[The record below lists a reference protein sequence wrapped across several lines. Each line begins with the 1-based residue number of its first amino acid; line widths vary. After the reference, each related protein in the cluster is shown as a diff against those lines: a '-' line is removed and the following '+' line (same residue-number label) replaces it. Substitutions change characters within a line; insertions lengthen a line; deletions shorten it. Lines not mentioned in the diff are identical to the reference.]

1 MIVVDSS
8 VWIDFFNGTLTPQV
22 LALKTLSNRKMVV
35 VGDLVMCEVL
45 RGERTDR
52 NARRAERTLRRFR
65 VEPMLSPRL
74 AVLAAANYRR
84 LLAKGRTVAI
94 VDLIIG
100 TYCIA
105 SRYSLLHSDGDF
117 RDMQEHIG
125 LQVID
130 VAAGV
135 REEAAPYDLALVA

>member
-8 VWIDFFNGTLTPQV
+8 VWIDFFNGTVTPQV
-22 LALKTLSNRKMVV
+22 LALKAFSNKKLIV

-45 RGERTDR
+45 RGERTDQ
-52 NARRAERTLRRFR
+52 NAQRAERTLRTFR
-65 VEPMLSPRL
+65 VEPILSPRL

-105 SRYSLLHSDGDF
+105 SGYSLLHNDADF
-117 RDMQEHIG
+117 RAMQEHLG
-125 LQVID
+125 LLVINSTPE
-130 VAAGV
+130 V
-135 REEAAPYDLALVA
+135 REVPAPYVARAA